1 MPVEVLEAD
10 DGDMERL
17 FEICSLA
24 FNTNEPLWE
33 IFWPKYLLDS
43 GRKQGAER
51 MRETRRTDPSTKYMK
66 AVDEAGTIMG
76 MAKWNIH
83 DSKAAKTDVPKVAN
97 YWDQGEDLEYS
108 TVISEIFSVKR
119 NEAIRRTGGNV
130 VILDIC
136 VVDPAYQRKG
146 VGHALVNWGTAK
158 ADELGI
164 EATVESLFATRTALK
179 EDR

>member
-76 MAKWNIH
+76 MA
-83 DSKAAKTDVPKVAN
+83 
-97 YWDQGEDLEYS
+97 
-108 TVISEIFSVKR
+108 
-119 NEAIRRTGGNV
+119 
-130 VILDIC
+130 
-136 VVDPAYQRKG
+136 
-146 VGHALVNWGTAK
+146 
-158 ADELGI
+158 
-164 EATVESLFATRTALK
+164 
-179 EDR
+179 